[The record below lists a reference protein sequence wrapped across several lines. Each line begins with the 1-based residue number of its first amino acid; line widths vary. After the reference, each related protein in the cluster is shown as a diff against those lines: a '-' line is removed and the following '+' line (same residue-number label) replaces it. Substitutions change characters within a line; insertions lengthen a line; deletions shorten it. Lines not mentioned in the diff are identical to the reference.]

1 MKEIALALI
10 AACCGGAAL
19 AQTNPLGPAG
29 PAAKEATG
37 QIAGIVVSAKTG
49 EPLKS
54 VRVMYQGSGRRG
66 FRGGAGE
73 DQVALTGVDG
83 RFAFAS
89 LPAGEYSFYCSK
101 TGYGMRNTFDIEQR
115 VQIGGGETRDDVVIR
130 LQPSAVVS
138 GRVFDSYGDPLPG
151 AGVSVMSRSYQ
162 VGEARWRTMQ
172 SDRADDSGTYRLH
185 GLGPGNYVI
194 AASSSPGI
202 SPRGVSYRE
211 FAAAYYPGG
220 DSPEQATPV
229 KLGWGD
235 ELTGI
240 DFRLEPAPETIVR
253 GVVIDGSTGEPCEEC
268 SLFVQTESG
277 QQGFGV
283 APTREGIFL
292 MQGLPAGQCWVVA
305 RQRGPGAGQAAQQV
319 MVPAAGAME
328 VELVVSQGQTLT
340 GEVVLEDP
348 PEPEQNQQTGQQPR
362 RRPRIQVDLHGRGP
376 AMWGRSPRADA
387 PAEGGP
393 LEFLNLPAGEYRVR
407 LRAPD
412 GGYLRAISIDRRPL
426 DQPEITMA
434 PGAPLS
440 GLKFHVAYD
449 GATVEGAVKYPAD
462 REPDRVWILLL
473 PEPGSSAFAER
484 EMIGAREGS
493 FRVTGIF
500 PGRYSLY
507 ALPRQNAYDMD
518 DAAIRRTLEQ
528 FAQKITLAAGETASV
543 ELPYIPEPL

>member
-1 MKEIALALI
+1 MRGIVLAWIAV
-10 AACCGGAAL
+10 CCCGAAL
-19 AQTNPLGPAG
+19 AQTNPLDPAG
-29 PAAKEATG
+29 SAAKEATG
-37 QIAGIVVSAKTG
+37 QIEGIVVSAKTG

-54 VRVMYQGSGRRG
+54 VRVMYQGNSRRG

-73 DQVALTGVDG
+73 GRVTLTGMDG
-83 RFAFAS
+83 RFAFAG
-89 LPAGEYSFYCSK
+89 LPAGEYSFYCAK
-101 TGYGMRNTFDIEQR
+101 TGYGMRATFDIEQR
-115 VQIGGGETRDDVVIR
+115 VQIGDGETRDDVVIR

-138 GRVFDSYGDPLPG
+138 GRVLDAHGEPLPG
-151 AGVSVMSRSYQ
+151 AAVSVMARSYP

-172 SDRADDSGTYRLH
+172 SDRADDLGTYRLH
-185 GLGPGNYVI
+185 GLGPGRYVI
-194 AASSSPGI
+194 AAGSPPGL

-229 KLGWGD
+229 KLAWGD

-240 DFRLEPAPETIVR
+240 DFRLAPAPETTVR
-253 GVVIDGSTGEPCEEC
+253 GVVIDGATGEPCEEC

-283 APTREGIFL
+283 APTREGVFL
-292 MQGLPAGQCWVVA
+292 MRGLPPGQSWVVA
-305 RQRGPGAGQAAQQV
+305 RQRGPGAGQAAEQV
-319 MVPAAGAME
+319 MVPASGAME

-340 GEVVLEDP
+340 AEVVLEDP
-348 PEPEQNQQTGQQPR
+348 PEPDQNQQAAQQPR
-362 RRPRIQVDLHGRGP
+362 RRPRIQVDLQGRGP

-393 LEFLNLPAGEYRVR
+393 VEFRALTPGEYRVR

-412 GGYLRAISIDRRPL
+412 GGYLRAISIDGRPL

-449 GATVEGAVKYPAD
+449 GATVEGAVKYPAEG
-462 REPDRVWILLL
+462 EPDRVWILLL
-473 PEPGSSAFAER
+473 PEPGSSTYAER
-484 EMIGAREGS
+484 ELIAAREGS
-493 FRVTGIF
+493 FRVSGIF

-507 ALPRQNAYDMD
+507 ALPRQDAYDMD
-518 DAAIRRTLEQ
+518 DAAVLRTLER
-528 FAQKITLAAGETASV
+528 FARKVTLAAGETVSV